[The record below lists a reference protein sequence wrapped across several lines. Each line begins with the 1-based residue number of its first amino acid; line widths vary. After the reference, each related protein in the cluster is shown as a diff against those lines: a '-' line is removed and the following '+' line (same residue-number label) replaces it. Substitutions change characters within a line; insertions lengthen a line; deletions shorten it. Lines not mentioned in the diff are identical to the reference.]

1 MADNRPAPDLMTAR
15 PSSENQNCTRDDRCG
30 GRCKKEIDAQHRT
43 DGWRLEDRLVR
54 QQRSSA
60 AESKRRVSDIAIV
73 AA

>member
-15 PSSENQNCTRDDRCG
+15 PSSENQDCTRDDRCG

-43 DGWRLEDRLVR
+43 DGVLKIGLVR